1 MANYLKVNMKETIK
15 TLEKKGWSIRRI
27 AKELGVHRNTVRR
40 YTLENASKCTIPTAG
55 SGAVKEPSKCTISTA
70 GASGRKSLCDAYG
83 PFIRPLMEKG
93 LSAQRIFQD
102 LKLERGFLGSYESVK
117 RYVRKFARDSE
128 LPFRRME
135 VGPGA
140 EVQVDYGT
148 GAWVVD
154 ENGKRS
160 KTHLFR
166 IVLSCSRAGYSEVT
180 SSQSTENFLRSL
192 ENAFRYFG
200 GVPST
205 VVIDN
210 LKAGVIKPCIYDPD
224 LNPKLRDFAEHYGTC
239 ILPSK
244 VATPRHKG
252 KVENSV
258 KYVQSNALKGRK
270 FASIQEQNE
279 FLSSWESRV
288 ANTRIHGTVKRQV
301 GEMFAEEKPHLS
313 PLPAMLFPCFQEG
326 SRTVHRDGH
335 VEVEKSYYSV
345 PPEYVRREVW
355 VRFTSRTVDV
365 FNHRM
370 EKIACHARAE
380 VGKFSTHSYHVPRE
394 KIANPEHGNRWLLQQ
409 ADQIGCEA
417 GAWARAMLANR
428 GIPGT
433 RVLNGL
439 LQQGKKHT
447 GSAINSGC
455 KLALDAQEFHL
466 KGLRQF
472 IEKSFEEEQQNFAFL
487 EEHPLIREMSEYELP
502 LNTKELFA

>member
-1 MANYLKVNMKETIK
+1 
-15 TLEKKGWSIRRI
+15 
-27 AKELGVHRNTVRR
+27 
-40 YTLENASKCTIPTAG
+40 
-55 SGAVKEPSKCTISTA
+55 
-70 GASGRKSLCDAYG
+70 
-83 PFIRPLMEKG
+83 
-93 LSAQRIFQD
+93 
-102 LKLERGFLGSYESVK
+102 
-117 RYVRKFARDSE
+117 
-128 LPFRRME
+128 
-135 VGPGA
+135 
-140 EVQVDYGT
+140 
-148 GAWVVD
+148 
-154 ENGKRS
+154 
-160 KTHLFR
+160 
-166 IVLSCSRAGYSEVT
+166 
-180 SSQSTENFLRSL
+180 
-192 ENAFRYFG
+192 
-200 GVPST
+200 
-205 VVIDN
+205 
-210 LKAGVIKPCIYDPD
+210 
-224 LNPKLRDFAEHYGTC
+224 
-239 ILPSK
+239 
-244 VATPRHKG
+244 
-252 KVENSV
+252 
-258 KYVQSNALKGRK
+258 
-270 FASIQEQNE
+270 
-279 FLSSWESRV
+279 
-288 ANTRIHGTVKRQV
+288 
-301 GEMFAEEKPHLS
+301 
-313 PLPAMLFPCFQEG
+313 
-326 SRTVHRDGH
+326 

-380 VGKFSTHSYHVPRE
+380 GGKFSTHSYHVPRE